1 MKRYKKL
8 KIRIPIPDEG
18 SFGAID
24 IDSKMKEH
32 PEGEWV
38 RYEDYKSEFFRI
50 TEMYEN
56 RIREL
61 KKNNMAGLIKK
72 GKALCCEVVSVQ
84 YKVDSWEA
92 LLVEVREV

>member
-38 RYEDYKSEFFRI
+38 RHKDVELILAVKQPEIEKECNCQYEAERRHGFSS
-50 TEMYEN
+50 
-56 RIREL
+56 REL
-61 KKNNMAGLIKK
+61 LSWICPAHG
-72 GKALCCEVVSVQ
+72 
-84 YKVDSWEA
+84 YKR
-92 LLVEVREV
+92 L

>member
-32 PEGEWV
+32 PDGEWV
-38 RYEDYKSEFFRI
+38 RYRDVELILAVKPPDISIENIECSCQREYEQPTGIRNKGMIFFNAWICPAHGYKR
-50 TEMYEN
+50 
-56 RIREL
+56 L
-61 KKNNMAGLIKK
+61 
-72 GKALCCEVVSVQ
+72 
-84 YKVDSWEA
+84 
-92 LLVEVREV
+92 